1 MNGLV
6 VALALPA
13 VAALLLVVLRDMLT
27 DRLAA
32 WAGVG
37 VSVVVAMLLLVTWV
51 GGDGDGYVAEVD
63 LVWVRSLDLHLHLGM
78 DGISFPLLLMTAL
91 VTALVCWALVDDP
104 PRGDNATPGLVG
116 LLMVVLTASI
126 GVFAALDLVL
136 FFVFFELALIPM
148 WFVIARWGDPHDP
161 VGRRT
166 AATRFLLYTVVGSA
180 LMLVGFVTV
189 WALAGTV
196 QIPELAALGAQLDGG
211 WALFAACMIALGLAV
226 KTPVWP
232 LHLWLPD
239 AHAKAPTVGSVL
251 LAAVFLKLGTYG
263 LLRVFVAVLPGP
275 ARDLAPWLG
284 LLGVV
289 GIVVA
294 SLACLRQADLK
305 RLIAYSSVG
314 HMGFVVLGIA
324 TLTEIGIA
332 AAVFASVAHGVVTA
346 LLFFNAGSLK
356 RRFGTAEISVL
367 GRGMYARMPALAV
380 VLAFASVASLGLPG
394 LAGFWGEMMAL
405 RGTYEAAAGAD
416 GAGLGEA
423 LAAVLLVG
431 ALLGVLLTSAYFLRV
446 LRRTL
451 QGVPTPHDAD
461 TDLAGSERGIAIVLV
476 VAVLVLGLVPGLV
489 MGVVEPSIPA
499 ILGGAR

>member
-6 VALALPA
+6 VALAVPA
-13 VAALLLVVLRDMLT
+13 VAALLLVVARSLVT
-27 DRLAA
+27 DLVAA
-32 WAGVG
+32 RVG
-37 VSVVVAMLLLVTWV
+37 TATSLVVAVLLLVTWI
-51 GGDGDGYVAEVD
+51 GHDGDGYAAEID
-63 LVWVRSLDLHLHLGM
+63 LVWVRALGIHLHLGM

-91 VTALVCWALVDDP
+91 ISALVCWALVDDP
-104 PRGDNATPGLVG
+104 PAGDNATPGLVG
-116 LLMVVLTASI
+116 LVMVVLTAAV
-126 GVFAALDLVL
+126 GVFAALDLLL

-180 LMLVGFVTV
+180 FMLVGFVTV
-189 WALAGTV
+189 WALTGTL
-196 QIPELAALGAQLDGG
+196 QIPELAERGDVLDGG
-211 WALFAACMIALGLAV
+211 WALFAACTIALGLAV
-226 KTPVWP
+226 KTPIWP

-263 LLRVFVAVLPGP
+263 LLRVLVSVLPGP

-284 LLGVV
+284 ALGVV

-294 SLACLRQADLK
+294 ALACLRQTDLK

-324 TLTEIGIA
+324 TLTEIGVA
-332 AAVFASVAHGVVTA
+332 AAVFASVAHGLVTG

-356 RRFGTAEISVL
+356 RRFGTAEIAVL
-367 GRGMYARMPALAV
+367 GRGLYARMPALAV
-380 VLAFASVASLGLPG
+380 VLGFACFASLGLPG

-405 RGTYEAAAGAD
+405 RGAYQASAGAGD
-416 GAGLGEA
+416 AGLGPA

-431 ALLGVLLTSAYFLRV
+431 ALLGVLLTSAYFLRIV
-446 LRRTL
+446 RRTL
-451 QGVPTPHDAD
+451 QGVPTPHEH
-461 TDLAGSERGIAIVLV
+461 DLDLDGSERGIAAVLV
-476 VAVLVLGLVPGLV
+476 VAVLLLGLAPGIV

-499 ILGGAR
+499 ILGGVR